1 MRFTKRDYPQSFA
14 KKFLASGVLFGALI
28 ASSGALL
35 AQDKPAVS
43 WRMQA
48 LWDAGTTPY
57 DFEKRFVARVSEL
70 TDGGFTINLFSGGQL
85 VPAAQAFEAVRAGA
99 FQMMKTFDG
108 YEAGTMPVFAF
119 TSTIPF
125 GFPEPEQYEEWF
137 YEQGGLE
144 MAREAYARAGMH
156 YIAPTVYGQEPI
168 HAKFPLQSLADMK
181 GKKGRFVGLASAV
194 MGEFGVATVP
204 LPTGEVYQALEKG
217 VIDFADRGDLTA
229 NYEAGLGEVAKYV
242 IVPGFHQPST
252 ATSYVAN
259 KNAYDS
265 LPESYKSA
273 LLTAA
278 QETSSALRDH
288 IRSQDEVA
296 LKKFEEQG
304 SEIIRLDPSVV
315 KEGRPQAMEA
325 WKKAARDDEL
335 ANRVL
340 DSQIEYMKSL
350 DLID

>member
-1 MRFTKRDYPQSFA
+1 MRFNKQDCVQFISR
-14 KKFLASGVLFGALI
+14 KMLAAGLVLGAL
-28 ASSGALL
+28 AAAPGAVL
-35 AQDKPAVS
+35 AQDESPVS

-57 DFEKRFVARVSEL
+57 EFEKQFVERVSEL

-85 VPAAQAFEAVRAGA
+85 VPSAQAFEAVRAGA

-125 GFPEPEQYEEWF
+125 GFPEPEQYEQWF
-137 YEQGGLE
+137 YEHGGLE

-168 HAKFPLQSLADMK
+168 HAKFPLRSLDDMQ

-194 MGEFGVATVP
+194 LGEFGVATVP
-204 LPTGEVYQALEKG
+204 LPTAEVYQALEKG

-273 LLTAA
+273 LMTAA
-278 QETSSALRDH
+278 QEISSSLRDH

-304 SEIIRLDPSVV
+304 NEIIRLDPSVV

-325 WKKAARDDEL
+325 WKNAAGDDEL

-340 DSQIEYMKSL
+340 DSQIELMKEL